1 MGYRVR
7 KHVLPAVLVAAALTM
22 SACGTNSSGASTG
35 SPGGTSAAGSS
46 ATVALQGS
54 ITFNDAKLAE
64 LRDKIKAA
72 LAGKNLSKVDN
83 AIVVNVVS
91 AYWDAAKTGAEK
103 GAAELGVKSTFQE
116 PPTEDV
122 TLQLSMINT
131 LVSQGITGFSVSAI
145 QPSAM
150 GSAVTAAA
158 AHGVSILPIDG
169 PMQQYQSDAPVYLG
183 TPNYAAGQQAGQV
196 MARMLP
202 NGGDVAL
209 LTGSL
214 TATNATQRIAGFE
227 DAIKGTKIKVF
238 QVYNDNGDA
247 GVALQNASAAMQADP
262 NLKAFYTVWSYDG
275 PSAGQAVQSAGQA
288 GKVQILADDS
298 EPKTL
303 QMLKSGVIQAM
314 VLQQPYQQGY
324 MAEYILTAMKVLG
337 KAATMALLKPYLE
350 SDGYTL
356 SSGIGVVTAA
366 NLAAYDAKLASFGLA
381 SS

>member
-1 MGYRVR
+1 MGHRVR
-7 KHVLPAVLVAAALTM
+7 KHVLPAVLVAAAFTM
-22 SACGTNSSGASTG
+22 SACSTNSSGASSG
-35 SPGGTSAAGSS
+35 SPSKASAAGGS
-46 ATVALQGS
+46 AVALQGS
-54 ITFNDAKLAE
+54 IAFNDKKLAE

-83 AIVVNVVS
+83 AVVVNVVS

-103 GAAELGVKSTFQE
+103 GASELGVKSTFQE
-116 PPTEDV
+116 PPTQDV
-122 TLQLSMINT
+122 TLQLSMIKT

-150 GSAVTAAA
+150 GSAVSAATAR
-158 AHGVSILPIDG
+158 GVNILPIDG

-183 TPNYAAGQQAGQV
+183 TPNYAAGQQAGKA
-196 MARMLP
+196 MAQMLP
-202 NGGDVAL
+202 KGGDVAL

-214 TATNATQRIAGFE
+214 TATNATERIAGFKE
-227 DAIKGTKIKVF
+227 AIKNTKIKVF

-247 GVALQNASAAMQADP
+247 GKALQNASAAMQADP

-275 PSAGQAVQSAGQA
+275 PSAGQAVQSAGKS
-288 GKVQILADDS
+288 GKVQILADDA

-337 KAATMALLKPYLE
+337 RPATMALLKPYLG

-366 NLAAYDAKLASFGLA
+366 NLDAYNAKLAGFGLA

>member
-1 MGYRVR
+1 MDYRVR
-7 KHVLPAVLVAAALTM
+7 KHLLSAVLVAAAFTM
-22 SACGTNSSGASTG
+22 SACGTNSSGASTA
-35 SPGGTSAAGSS
+35 SPSGTSAAGGSG
-46 ATVALQGS
+46 AVALQGS
-54 ITFNDAKLAE
+54 IAFNDDKLAE

-72 LAGKNLSKVDN
+72 LAGKDMSKVDN
-83 AIVVNVVS
+83 ATVVNVVS

-103 GAAELGVKSTFQE
+103 GASELGVKSTFQE

-131 LVSQGITGFSVSAI
+131 LVSQGVSGFSVSAI
-145 QPSAM
+145 QPAAM
-150 GSAVTAAA
+150 GGAVAAAA
-158 AHGVSILPIDG
+158 AHGVGILPIDG

-183 TPNYAAGQQAGQV
+183 TPNYAAGQQAGSV

-214 TATNATQRIAGFE
+214 TATNATQRIAGFK
-227 DAIKGTKIKVF
+227 DAVKDTKIKVF

-262 NLKAFYTVWSYDG
+262 RLKAFYTVWSYDG
-275 PSAGQAVQSAGQA
+275 PSAGQAVQSAGQV

-314 VLQQPYQQGY
+314 VRYSSP
-324 MAEYILTAMKVLG
+324 ISRVTW
-337 KAATMALLKPYLE
+337 
-350 SDGYTL
+350 L
-356 SSGIGVVTAA
+356 STS
-366 NLAAYDAKLASFGLA
+366 
-381 SS
+381 

>member
-7 KHVLPAVLVAAALTM
+7 KHLLSAVLVAAVFTM
-22 SACGTNSSGASTG
+22 SACGTNSSGASTA
-35 SPGGTSAAGSS
+35 SPSGTSAAGGS
-46 ATVALQGS
+46 AAVALQGS
-54 ITFNDAKLAE
+54 IAFNDDKLAE

-72 LAGKNLSKVDN
+72 LAGKDLSKVDN

-103 GAAELGVKSTFQE
+103 GASELGVKSTFQE

-131 LVSQGITGFSVSAI
+131 LVSQGVTGFSVSAI
-145 QPSAM
+145 QPAAM
-150 GSAVTAAA
+150 GGAVAAA
-158 AHGVSILPIDG
+158 AARGVGILPIDG
-169 PMQQYQSDAPVYLG
+169 PMQQYQSAAPVYLG
-183 TPNYAAGQQAGQV
+183 TPNYAAGQQAGSV

-214 TATNATQRIAGFE
+214 TATNATQRIAGFK
-227 DAIKGTKIKVF
+227 DAIKDTKIKVF

-314 VLQQPYQQGY
+314 VLQQPYRQGY
-324 MAEYILTAMKVLG
+324 MAEYILTATKVLG
-337 KAATMALLKPYLE
+337 QAATMALLKPYLE

-366 NLAAYDAKLASFGLA
+366 NLDAYDAKLASFGLA